1 MYYTKSQIGK
11 DIEMSG
17 PKTSRYVL
25 TEEQRRIL
33 EEQQRI
39 IRETKVEQEKHE
51 KLQKKCAVC
60 LAETESIL
68 ESLKEL
74 CDESGMGVEVLC
86 SLNDRFGKMSKN
98 VIVKSSTET
107 LDLLKRSNRFLEQ
120 ALQEVHGIRI
130 EAEKVVTQITID
142 YKKELSKTISSGFEL
157 SFSRLGKNRKEKDNP
172 FIIRINEALSKVS
185 DIELSAELENRLK
198 LLQKRADEISS
209 SDFLE
214 NFCSMQVYPFV
225 RDCEFY
231 KEHIDEYEDL
241 LHQYVYLAAETET
254 PAKHFVFS
262 EENIERL
269 QEEISKLNQ
278 ILLAQ
283 KEQEYISAAIDEA
296 MLEMGYELIG
306 EKNVVKRSG
315 KKFKKGLYTLEEG
328 TAVNVTFSDSGQI
341 SMELGVLD
349 VQDRVPTESE
359 ATELE
364 DDMRAFCVD
373 YSELEQILVR
383 RGVRTNRISIL
394 PPSSEYAQVINTG
407 DYDLRRPV
415 EIHRKEKKKST
426 IEKKLRKGE

>member
-1 MYYTKSQIGK
+1 M
-11 DIEMSG
+11 
-17 PKTSRYVL
+17 
-25 TEEQRRIL
+25 
-33 EEQQRI
+33 
-39 IRETKVEQEKHE
+39 
-51 KLQKKCAVC
+51 
-60 LAETESIL
+60 
-68 ESLKEL
+68 
-74 CDESGMGVEVLC
+74 
-86 SLNDRFGKMSKN
+86 
-98 VIVKSSTET
+98 
-107 LDLLKRSNRFLEQ
+107 
-120 ALQEVHGIRI
+120 QEVHGIRI

-209 SDFLE
+209 SDFLG

-262 EENIERL
+262 EENIARL

-364 DDMRAFCVD
+364 DDMRAFCAD

-383 RGVRTNRISIL
+383 KGVRTNRISIL